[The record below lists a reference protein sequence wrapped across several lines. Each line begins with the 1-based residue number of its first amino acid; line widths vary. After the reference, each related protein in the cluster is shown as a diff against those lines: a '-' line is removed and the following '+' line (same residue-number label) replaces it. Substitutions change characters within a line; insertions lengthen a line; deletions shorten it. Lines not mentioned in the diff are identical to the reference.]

1 MTGLQRAVWW
11 TEHVVRY
18 KGACQ
23 FTNPTVD
30 NSWIEYLLLDIIVF
44 VVGVLLVLVYI
55 VNAVVD
61 FLVYWYKC
69 RKVKVS

>member
-11 TEHVVRY
+11 TEHVIRH
-18 KGACQ
+18 KGMSQ
-23 FTNPTVD
+23 FRNLTVD

-55 VNAVVD
+55 SNVIID
-61 FLVYWYKC
+61 FLIYWFKC
-69 RKVKVS
+69 RRVKVS